1 MSSNA
6 AGKGGKL
13 ERNDAIRINNSEK
26 QIIVSGSA
34 DNQENSQSIIA
45 KL

>member
-26 QIIVSGSA
+26 
-34 DNQENSQSIIA
+34 
-45 KL
+45 